1 VGVTQACQSRLSA
14 SPSESSQAELTFAE
28 IAKASAFTTG
38 FSRRAAIAMRRS
50 AVSQGCLRAC
60 VRLRGSCPSWPS
72 HRSSS

>member
-1 VGVTQACQSRLSA
+1 VGVNQACQSRLSA
-14 SPSESSQAELTFAE
+14 SPFESSQGRAHVRRHSES
-28 IAKASAFTTG
+28 IGG

-60 VRLRGSCPSWPS
+60 VRLRGSSPSWPS